1 MIFFPLLD
9 SSKKKKKVY
18 GYIQCFLQQN
28 RSFYLKKKKKVFNI
42 TLFSFAELSNKI
54 ILIDLN
60 STKET
65 QYEMSLYFRDC
76 PL

>member
-1 MIFFPLLD
+1 MVIFNV
-9 SSKKKKKVY
+9 SSNKTEVS
-18 GYIQCFLQQN
+18 I
-28 RSFYLKKKKKVFNI
+28 SKKKKKVFNI

-65 QYEMSLYFRDC
+65 
-76 PL
+76 

>member
-1 MIFFPLLD
+1 MFPPT
-9 SSKKKKKVY
+9 KQK
-18 GYIQCFLQQN
+18 FLSQ
-28 RSFYLKKKKKVFNI
+28 KKKKKVFNI
-42 TLFSFAELSNKI
+42 NLFSFAELSNKI

>member
-1 MIFFPLLD
+1 MFPPT
-9 SSKKKKKVY
+9 KQK
-18 GYIQCFLQQN
+18 FLSQ
-28 RSFYLKKKKKVFNI
+28 KKKKKVFNI